1 MPIDKV
7 DGESEAEN
15 YDDRHNRP
23 DELEFHAFS
32 VSVTLAI
39 MTTSTLT
46 LLALAA
52 FYGAFFVRAEEGL
65 AIARNRTII

>member
-7 DGESEAEN
+7 DGEPEAEN
-15 YDDRHNRP
+15 YDNPHDRP
-23 DELEFHAFS
+23 DKLEFNAFS

-52 FYGAFFVRAEEGL
+52 FYSAFFVCAEEGL

>member
-7 DGESEAEN
+7 DGEPEAEN
-15 YDDRHNRP
+15 YDNPHDRP
-23 DELEFHAFS
+23 DKLEFNAFS

-46 LLALAA
+46 LLAFAS
-52 FYGAFFVRAEEGL
+52 
-65 AIARNRTII
+65 